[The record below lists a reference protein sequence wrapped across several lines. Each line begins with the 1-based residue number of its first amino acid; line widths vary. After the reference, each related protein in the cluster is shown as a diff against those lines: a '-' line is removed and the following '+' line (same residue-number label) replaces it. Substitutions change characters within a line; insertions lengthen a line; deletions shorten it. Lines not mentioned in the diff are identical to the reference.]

1 MLYLGPGGAGF
12 IGSNLTRAL
21 LTEGHTVRVL
31 DNFLT
36 GKRENLAGIPDV
48 HKDRFELVEGDLRN
62 LETVRAAVKGVNFV
76 LHQGALPSVPRS
88 VADPVLSN
96 DINVAGT
103 LNLLVAA
110 RDELKLDVF
119 RIREALPAIKA
130 RRRSIDPDLLQAELS
145 MLVGEEQ
152 GLPAAKLEDEF
163 KALEEKAEDQDP
175 LEKLKRKMGL
185 GDSSD
190 PKPGKG
196 RS

>member
-1 MLYLGPGGAGF
+1 MISLKELSKLDEAGAMELLLAYTTD
-12 IGSNLTRAL
+12 IKRHDKDIEAL
-21 LTEGHTVRVL
+21 E
-31 DNFLT
+31 
-36 GKRENLAGIPDV
+36 
-48 HKDRFELVEGDLRN
+48 KDRRLWNSRVKLAEERSLAEL
-62 LETVRAAVKGVNFV
+62 A
-76 LHQGALPSVPRS
+76 QGAR
-88 VADPVLSN
+88 AQLSR
-96 DINVAGT
+96 IEASLSG
-103 LNLLVAA
+103 LVAA

>member
-1 MLYLGPGGAGF
+1 MISLEELSKLDEAGAMELLLAYTTD
-12 IGSNLTRAL
+12 IKRHDKDIEAL
-21 LTEGHTVRVL
+21 E
-31 DNFLT
+31 
-36 GKRENLAGIPDV
+36 
-48 HKDRFELVEGDLRN
+48 KDRQLWKSRVKLAEERSLAEL
-62 LETVRAAVKGVNFV
+62 A
-76 LHQGALPSVPRS
+76 QGAR
-88 VADPVLSN
+88 AQLSR
-96 DINVAGT
+96 IEASLSG
-103 LNLLVAA
+103 LVAA

>member
-1 MLYLGPGGAGF
+1 MISLEELSKLDEAGAMELLLAYTTD
-12 IGSNLTRAL
+12 IKRHDKDIEAL
-21 LTEGHTVRVL
+21 E
-31 DNFLT
+31 
-36 GKRENLAGIPDV
+36 
-48 HKDRFELVEGDLRN
+48 KDRRLWNSRVKLAEERSLAEL
-62 LETVRAAVKGVNFV
+62 A
-76 LHQGALPSVPRS
+76 QGAR
-88 VADPVLSN
+88 AQLSR
-96 DINVAGT
+96 IEASLSG
-103 LNLLVAA
+103 LVAA

-163 KALEEKAEDQDP
+163 RALEEKAEDQDP

-185 GDSSD
+185 GGSSD

>member
-1 MLYLGPGGAGF
+1 MISLEELSKLDEAGAMELLLAYTTD
-12 IGSNLTRAL
+12 IKRHDKDIEAL
-21 LTEGHTVRVL
+21 E
-31 DNFLT
+31 
-36 GKRENLAGIPDV
+36 
-48 HKDRFELVEGDLRN
+48 KDRRLWNSRVKLAEERSLAEL
-62 LETVRAAVKGVNFV
+62 A
-76 LHQGALPSVPRS
+76 QGAR
-88 VADPVLSN
+88 AQLSR
-96 DINVAGT
+96 IEASLSG
-103 LNLLVAA
+103 LVAA

>member
-1 MLYLGPGGAGF
+1 MISLEELSKLDEAGAMELLLAYTTD
-12 IGSNLTRAL
+12 IKRHDKDIEAL
-21 LTEGHTVRVL
+21 E
-31 DNFLT
+31 
-36 GKRENLAGIPDV
+36 
-48 HKDRFELVEGDLRN
+48 KDRRLWNSRVKLAEERSLAELEL
-62 LETVRAAVKGVNFV
+62 A
-76 LHQGALPSVPRS
+76 QGAR
-88 VADPVLSN
+88 AQLSR
-96 DINVAGT
+96 IEASLSG
-103 LNLLVAA
+103 LVAA

>member
-1 MLYLGPGGAGF
+1 MISLEELSKLDEAGAMELLLAYTTD
-12 IGSNLTRAL
+12 IKRHDKDIEAL
-21 LTEGHTVRVL
+21 E
-31 DNFLT
+31 
-36 GKRENLAGIPDV
+36 
-48 HKDRFELVEGDLRN
+48 KDRRLWKSRVKLAEERSLAEL
-62 LETVRAAVKGVNFV
+62 A
-76 LHQGALPSVPRS
+76 QGAR
-88 VADPVLSN
+88 AQLSR
-96 DINVAGT
+96 IEASLSG
-103 LNLLVAA
+103 LVAA

>member
-1 MLYLGPGGAGF
+1 MISLKELSKLDEAGAMELLLAYTTD
-12 IGSNLTRAL
+12 IKRHDKDIEAL
-21 LTEGHTVRVL
+21 E
-31 DNFLT
+31 
-36 GKRENLAGIPDV
+36 
-48 HKDRFELVEGDLRN
+48 KDRRLWNSRVKLAEERSLAEL
-62 LETVRAAVKGVNFV
+62 A
-76 LHQGALPSVPRS
+76 QGAR
-88 VADPVLSN
+88 AQLSR
-96 DINVAGT
+96 IEASLSG
-103 LNLLVAA
+103 LAAA

>member
-1 MLYLGPGGAGF
+1 M
-12 IGSNLTRAL
+12 AL
-21 LTEGHTVRVL
+21 LLAYPRTSSPRKDIEA
-31 DNFLT
+31 F
-36 GKRENLAGIPDV
+36 GKGSRLWNSVSNRGGKSLADSPRAPGP
-48 HKDRFELVEGDLRN
+48 KFSESKLRS
-62 LETVRAAVKGVNFV
+62 RGC
-76 LHQGALPSVPRS
+76 RR
-88 VADPVLSN
+88 
-96 DINVAGT
+96 
-103 LNLLVAA
+103 